1 MKTVVISLLGTERDQ
16 EDSSWSPNREL
27 TNLKNKQGH
36 PFPIDQIL
44 LIYNENSHRELAESV
59 KQSIQIQSPKTVVTL
74 KQLYR
79 QNPWNFEE
87 AFDVYYNF
95 ANAFQPDPDTHYY
108 LHLNTGTHTD
118 QICFFLLAERHYIP
132 AQLLQT
138 IPPNAEHPYSSFT
151 TVNLNLETYQSFLK
165 HHEQKAQT
173 LLDTLKSGIE
183 TKNKAFNELIEEIKD
198 VTPHS
203 KLPILLDGP
212 TGAGKTKLAKL
223 IYKCKKKE
231 QHLPGEFI
239 SVNCATFSGDLA
251 RSELFGHTKGAFT
264 GAEKD
269 RDGHLKEADGG
280 VLFLDEIGELP
291 LDTQAML
298 LKALDNGEFRP
309 LGGAN
314 DVKSDFQL
322 ICGTNRDLRKEVAK
336 GRFRKDLLY
345 RINTW
350 TFTLPGLADR
360 REDIEPNIQYEL
372 QQCEEELKYR
382 PTFEPAA
389 KAAFL
394 KFAHAPTTRWEGNF
408 RDLHAAMMRMATLAK
423 DGKITEDI
431 VRKEIKRLQYNASNA
446 SIDETLSQ
454 LLGSDYQTRF
464 DAIALAQ
471 LQYAIP
477 IFKSSK
483 SAAEA
488 GRKLFNVSLE
498 QLEKPNF
505 SDRAS
510 KFLKEFGLS
519 FKDLLCDSI

>member
-1 MKTVVISLLGTERDQ
+1 MKTVVISLLGTEKDNATSTWR
-16 EDSSWSPNREL
+16 PNCEL
-27 TNLKNKQGH
+27 AHLKDAKGI
-36 PFPIDQIL
+36 PFHIDQII
-44 LIYNENSHRELAESV
+44 LIYNENQHRTLAEEV
-59 KQSIQIQSPKTVVTL
+59 QAIIQERAPAMVVEL
-74 KQLYR
+74 QQLYR

-87 AFDVYYNF
+87 AFGVYYDY
-95 ANAFQPDPDTHYY
+95 ANSFIPDPDTTYY

-118 QICFFLLAERHYIP
+118 QICLFLLADRHYIP

-138 IPPNAEHPYSSFT
+138 IPPNAGHPYTSFA

-165 HHEQKAQT
+165 HYAQKAQT
-173 LLDTLKSGIE
+173 LLDTLKDGIE
-183 TKNKAFNELIEEIKD
+183 TKNKAFNELIEEIKE

-203 KLPILLDGP
+203 KLPILLGGP

-223 IYKCKKKE
+223 IYECKKKE
-231 QHLPGEFI
+231 QHLSGEFI
-239 SVNCATFSGDLA
+239 SVNCATFGGDLA
-251 RSELFGHTKGAFT
+251 KSALFGYTKGAFT

-269 RDGHLKEADGG
+269 RKGHLKEADGG

-298 LKALDNGEFRP
+298 LKAVEEHKFRP
-309 LGGAN
+309 LGGEE
-314 DVKSDFQL
+314 DIGSDFQL
-322 ICGTNRDLRKEVAK
+322 ICGTNRDLRQEVAK

-372 QQCEEELKYR
+372 RQCNEELKYL

-394 KFAHAPTTRWEGNF
+394 KFAHAPSTRWEGNF
-408 RDLHAAMMRMATLAK
+408 RDLHAAMMRMGTLAK
-423 DGKITEDI
+423 DGKITEPI
-431 VRKEIKRLQYNASNA
+431 VQKEIARLQRDASLA
-446 SIDETLSQ
+446 STDELLAN
-454 LLGSDYQTRF
+454 LLGPDYQTRF

-477 IFKSSK
+477 IFKASK

-519 FKDLLCDSI
+519 FKDLSCDSI